1 MKSILKISVLGVVA
15 AAFVASVAI
24 AAGKQAGGDQ
34 QRPALGQGRAGGA
47 GGPGGPGGRGR
58 GGPFGG
64 VMQDLTD
71 QQREQ
76 VKAILEAERQGE
88 QGPPAEMKL
97 RQALEQE
104 LLAEAP
110 NAQTIEE
117 LKQQIVAA
125 TGESLTRH
133 IAVQQKISQ
142 VLTAEQ
148 RAKARERI
156 AQRGE
161 GGRRGDGGRPR
172 H

>member
-1 MKSILKISVLGVVA
+1 MKSILKMGVLGVVA
-15 AAFVASVAI
+15 AAFIASVAI
-24 AAGKQAGGDQ
+24 VAGQQSGGDQ
-34 QRPALGQGRAGGA
+34 KRPAFGQGRTGGP

-88 QGPPAEMKL
+88 QGPPADMKL

-104 LLAEAP
+104 LLADAP
-110 NAQTIEE
+110 NAQKIEE

-125 TGESLTRH
+125 TGESLNRH

-161 GGRRGDGGRPR
+161 GRRDR
-172 H
+172 